1 MLARI
6 RMIGERVGEKI
17 RVGSGVSGLGGDSVT
32 EMAAWA
38 FDHLPTSALL
48 VDGQADGG
56 PRIVQVNR
64 ALARRMGVDKDDVV
78 GALLQQVLPGTD
90 FATLARDAEAT
101 RVVECTLALRA
112 GGSQEVALIGSH
124 MAHPGGADYLV
135 LLVDNVSSR
144 SDAERALRESAKR
157 LEDIAD
163 NVNALIYL
171 KAADGTYLWL
181 NRAYEKLLQIPR
193 EKVLGSDDFS
203 LWPHDIAAVYSANDR
218 AVLEAGRPME
228 FEEPIP
234 SAETTG
240 MWLTLK
246 FPLYDEDGTPYAVG
260 GISTDISDRNRS
272 EALVRRAMEEA
283 ERANRAKSEFLSRM
297 SHELRTPLNSII
309 GFTQLVQ
316 TADLGVEDADSLQR
330 VLRASRHL
338 LALINEVLEI
348 SRIESGVEASSIGA
362 VPACDPVIEAMELVR
377 PLAAER
383 GIELARDLHGA
394 VHRFVW
400 ADHQRLTQVLL
411 NVLTNAV
418 KYNFD
423 NGTITVTAD
432 VVEDRLRYRIM
443 DTGFGIAPHNVERVF
458 APFDRLG
465 VSSGDIE
472 GTGLGLALSR
482 SMVEAMGGAIGV
494 ERTVPGRG
502 SVFYVDVRI
511 SSTDSVTERR
521 ASPNVEPPV
530 EERLDL
536 HPLTIVYI
544 EDNLA
549 NLELVK
555 RILEHHGDPTLI
567 PAMQGGLGVELTTL
581 YKPDLVLLDLHLPDM
596 DGDEVLRRLQADE
609 RTRDIPVLV
618 LSADATPSQI
628 DRLRAAGAAD
638 YVTKPLDIRSFLKSV
653 RAAVGTGPE

>member
-1 MLARI
+1 
-6 RMIGERVGEKI
+6 
-17 RVGSGVSGLGGDSVT
+17 
-32 EMAAWA
+32 MAAWA
-38 FDHLPTSALL
+38 FDHLPISALV
-48 VDGQADGG
+48 VDEQANGG
-56 PRIVQVNR
+56 PRVVQVNR
-64 ALARRMGVDKDDVV
+64 ALARRMGVEKGDVV
-78 GALLQQVLPGTD
+78 GSLLQQVLPGTD
-90 FATLARDAEAT
+90 FATLAREAGAA
-101 RVVECTLALRA
+101 RAFEGTLALRA
-112 GGSQEVALIGSH
+112 GGSQEVSLIGSP
-124 MAHPGGADYLV
+124 MVHPGGSGCLV
-135 LLVDNVSSR
+135 VLVDDLSSR

-157 LEDIAD
+157 LEDIVD

-181 NRAYEKLLQIPR
+181 NRAYENMLQIPR
-193 EKVLGSDDFS
+193 ETVLGNDDFS

-218 AVLEAGRPME
+218 VVVEAGRPME

-234 SAETTG
+234 SAETGTG

-260 GISTDISDRNRS
+260 GISTDISDRNRT

-283 ERANRAKSEFLSRM
+283 ERANQAKSEFLSRM

-309 GFTQLVQ
+309 GFAQLVR
-316 TADLGVEDADSLQR
+316 TADLSVEDADSVQH

-348 SRIESGVEASSIGA
+348 SRIESGVEATSVET
-362 VPACDPVIEAMELVR
+362 VPACDPLIEAMELVG

-418 KYNFD
+418 KYNVD

-432 VVEDRLRYRIM
+432 VLEDRLRYRIM
-443 DTGFGIAPHNVERVF
+443 DTGFGIAPRNVERVF
-458 APFDRLG
+458 TPFDRLG
-465 VSSGDIE
+465 ISAGDIE

-482 SMVEAMGGAIGV
+482 SMIEAMGGAIGV

-511 SSTDSVTERR
+511 SSADSVSDRIV
-521 ASPNVEPPV
+521 SPAVEPPV

-536 HPLTIVYI
+536 HTLTIVYI

-555 RILEHHGDPTLI
+555 RILEQHGDPTLI
-567 PAMQGGLGVELTTL
+567 PAMQGGLGVEFATL
-581 YKPDLVLLDLHLPDM
+581 YQPDLVLLDLHLPDM

-609 RTRDIPVLV
+609 RTRDIPVLI
-618 LSADATPSQI
+618 LSADATPSQV
-628 DRLRAAGAAD
+628 DRLRAAGATD
-638 YVTKPLDIRSFLKSV
+638 YVTKPLDIRSFLRSV
-653 RAAVGTGPE
+653 RAAVGPGPN

>member
-1 MLARI
+1 
-6 RMIGERVGEKI
+6 
-17 RVGSGVSGLGGDSVT
+17 VT

-38 FDHLPTSALL
+38 FDHLPISALV
-48 VDGQADGG
+48 VDEQASGG
-56 PRIVQVNR
+56 PQVVQVNR
-64 ALARRMGVDKDDVV
+64 ALARRMGVEQGDVV
-78 GALLQQVLPGTD
+78 GTPLQQLLPGTD
-90 FATLARDAEAT
+90 LTTLARDARAARAFEG
-101 RVVECTLALRA
+101 TLALRA
-112 GGSQEVALIGSH
+112 GGSQEVSLVGSQITD
-124 MAHPGGADYLV
+124 PEGGGCLV
-135 LLVDNVSSR
+135 LLVDDLSSR

-157 LEDIAD
+157 LEDIVD

-181 NRAYEKLLQIPR
+181 NRAYEKMLQMRR
-193 EKVLGSDDFS
+193 EKVLGKDDFS
-203 LWPHDIAAVYSANDR
+203 LWPQDIAAVYSANDR
-218 AVLEAGRPME
+218 AVVEAGRPME

-234 SAETTG
+234 SAETGTG

-260 GISTDISDRNRS
+260 GISTDISDRNRT

-283 ERANRAKSEFLSRM
+283 ERANQAKSEFLSRM

-309 GFTQLVQ
+309 GFAQLVE
-316 TADLGVEDADSLQR
+316 TAKLSAEDADSVQH

-348 SRIESGVEASSIGA
+348 SRIESGVEASSVEP
-362 VPACDPVIEAMELVR
+362 VPACDPLIEAIELMR

-400 ADHQRLTQVLL
+400 ADYQRLTQVLL

-423 NGTITVTAD
+423 GGTITVTAD
-432 VVEDRLRYRIM
+432 VMEDRLRYRIM
-443 DTGFGIAPHNVERVF
+443 DTGFGIAARNVERIF
-458 APFDRLG
+458 TPFDRLG
-465 VSSGDIE
+465 ISAGDIE

-482 SMVEAMGGAIGV
+482 SMIEAMGGAIGV

-502 SVFYVDVRI
+502 SVFYVDVRL
-511 SSTDSVTERR
+511 SSSDSVSDQS

-530 EERLDL
+530 EGRLDL
-536 HPLTIVYI
+536 HSLTIVYI

-555 RILEHHGDPTLI
+555 RILEQHGDPTLI
-567 PAMQGGLGVELTTL
+567 PAMQGGLGVEFATL
-581 YKPDLVLLDLHLPDM
+581 YQPDLVLLDLHLPDM

-609 RTRDIPVLV
+609 RTRDIPVLI
-618 LSADATPSQI
+618 LSADATPSQV
-628 DRLRAAGAAD
+628 DRLRAAGATD
-638 YVTKPLDIRSFLKSV
+638 YVTKPLDIGSFLKVV
-653 RAAVGTGPE
+653 RAAVGPCSE